1 MANFRP
7 LDPSRRNTASSNEQ
21 QMGIEY
27 YDGDAGDITSREA
40 GNMVKRMI
48 EFAERRFKMAE
59 ISNVPN
65 KIAPHETFG
74 IHELMQLKKYLCAQ
88 ILRLNRQRS
97 RSRLKIYLESDL
109 QTSQRQIKELRAL
122 IQQSGY
128 QTQT

>member
-1 MANFRP
+1 
-7 LDPSRRNTASSNEQ
+7 
-21 QMGIEY
+21 
-27 YDGDAGDITSREA
+27 
-40 GNMVKRMI
+40 
-48 EFAERRFKMAE
+48 MAE

-74 IHELMQLKKYLCAQ
+74 IHELMQLKNICALKSSGLTGSVADPG
-88 ILRLNRQRS
+88 LRS
-97 RSRLKIYLESDL
+97 ILESDL